1 MLRLAKE
8 RGYDVS
14 GEVCP
19 HHFTLTSRD
28 MILGDTNY
36 KMNPPLRTE
45 EDRQALLE
53 GLKDGTFD
61 VISTDHAPHTAEEKA
76 TTMRKA
82 PFGIVGL
89 ETAVPLTLTELVEPG
104 ILTPLQM
111 AEKMSGNPA
120 KILRL
125 EGRGSLAQG
134 SEADVVII
142 DPEAEYE
149 IDAAD
154 FVSKSQNT
162 PFQGRKVKG
171 RVLVTI
177 CGGKIVY
184 QNRERNLL
192 K

>member
-1 MLRLAKE
+1 
-8 RGYDVS
+8 
-14 GEVCP
+14 
-19 HHFTLTSRD
+19 

-53 GLKDGTFD
+53 GLKDGTFE
-61 VISTDHAPHTAEEKA
+61 VISTDHAPHSTEEKS

-89 ETAVPLTLTELVEPG
+89 ETAVPLTVTELVEEG

-111 AEKMSGNPA
+111 AEKMSRNPA
-120 KILRL
+120 RILNL
-125 EGRGSLAQG
+125 SDRGTLAEG

-149 IDAAD
+149 IDAEE
-154 FVSKSQNT
+154 FVSRGRNT

-177 CGGKIVY
+177 CEGKIVY
-184 QNRERNLL
+184 QDRERNLT